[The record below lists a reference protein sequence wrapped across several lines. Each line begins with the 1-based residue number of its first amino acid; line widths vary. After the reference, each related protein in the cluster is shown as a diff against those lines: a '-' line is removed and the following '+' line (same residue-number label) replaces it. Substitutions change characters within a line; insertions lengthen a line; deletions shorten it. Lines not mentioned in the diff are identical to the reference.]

1 MAHVVETFKGVE
13 IRLNDRARFVAIV
26 QGKLVEGGT
35 IDLVRSKIK
44 ASGIGEASGKLE
56 GLSTPVYGTVNY
68 GFQEGES
75 LIIRGVTSET
85 EGVGRNRKTY
95 PVYLV
100 EVAEESYRNRKGD
113 IVKRRAG
120 KLSRPNPAAS
130 AKLQAL
136 HTEYVA
142 TAKALEEQ
150 AQKILQEEFEYFEI
164 EDVMRMLEGAPENDS
179 NL

>member
-13 IRLNDRARFVAIV
+13 IRLNDKARFEAMV
-26 QGKLVEGGT
+26 QGKRVEGGS

-56 GLSTPVYGTVNY
+56 GLSTPVYGAVNY
-68 GFQEGES
+68 GFREGES

-95 PVYLV
+95 PVYVV
-100 EVAEESYRNRKGD
+100 EVTEESYSHRKGD
-113 IVKRRAG
+113 VVKRQASR
-120 KLSRPNPAAS
+120 LSRPNPAAL
-130 AKLQAL
+130 AKLKAL

-142 TAKALEEQ
+142 MTKALDEQ
-150 AQKILQEEFEYFEI
+150 ARKILQEEFEYFEI